1 MKFNHVVKYNGVL
14 YKAGE
19 DVPMEQEKK
28 PSAPSSSENVE
39 DVPKK
44 QTKKRGRPAKAKEQ

>member
-1 MKFNHVVKYNGVL
+1 MKFNHVVKYGGVL
-14 YKAGE
+14 YQAGE

-28 PSAPSSSENVE
+28 TSAPSLSNDVE
-39 DVPKK
+39 DAPVK

>member
-19 DVPMEQEKK
+19 DVPMEQETKT
-28 PSAPSSSENVE
+28 SAPSSSENVE
-39 DVPKK
+39 DAPVK